1 MRSPRIPALILIAG
15 AIVGA
20 FVVEQ
25 RDDSPPPSEPVVADA
40 TLPAVPGV
48 VSPAASPDGA
58 LASTWYCAGGT
69 SGKDG
74 VADHSI
80 VIQNTR
86 AEEVEVALTIIGG
99 AILPPPAAPPDEGG
113 ATTTTVAP
121 ASTTTTEPPPPL
133 PEVDPVTQQLTVLP
147 RSAQVVRL
155 GDEIDAE
162 VAGAVVE
169 VEGGEVT
176 VEHTI
181 TGELGT
187 STAPCSTV
195 VADAWS
201 FPWGVTSRGNRE
213 LLVFLNPFPDDATL
227 DVEFATDE
235 GTRTPSVFDSFVVPA
250 RSVRAAWVDE
260 STRREQISA
269 QVVLRSGRV
278 AVDRIQVLTGDDEDD
293 PRQGLSLA
301 TGQPVPTEVWVFPSG
316 QTSKST
322 SEQLVVFNP
331 TDESAEIEVEVRL
344 DDPQRNGIPEP
355 FDLRIAPRRFEILSL
370 HEEQRIPRGVGHT
383 SIVRSLNGVP
393 ITAERVQWALAPS
406 DTLGLSAMPGSPV
419 EAPTWYLA
427 AGGPTDEVDEWI
439 TIVNLSNDRDVTAA
453 ITGLIGGREVP
464 NVELDDLAIP
474 AAGRLD
480 VRLGD
485 HVDRAAY
492 PLTVEADGPIIV
504 ERGLYAVDG
513 FGVSNSIGLP
523 QGEGAEVLEPLAG
536 R

>member
-1 MRSPRIPALILIAG
+1 MRSARIPALILLVA

-25 RDDSPPPSEPVVADA
+25 RDDDAPSSASAEDTTALPVE
-40 TLPAVPGV
+40 PGV
-48 VSPAASPDGA
+48 VSPAASPADA

-69 SGKDG
+69 SDRNG

-80 VIQNTR
+80 VIQNARPASVDAT
-86 AEEVEVALTIIGG
+86 VTVIGG
-99 AILPPPAAPPDEGG
+99 AILPPPAEPPDDGG
-113 ATTTTVAP
+113 ATTTTQAP
-121 ASTTTTEPPPPL
+121 QSTTTTEPPPPL
-133 PEVDPVTQQLTVLP
+133 PTVAPVVRELEVPGRSVEVL
-147 RSAQVVRL
+147 RL

-169 VEGGEVT
+169 VEGGDVT
-176 VEHTI
+176 VEHVVE
-181 TGELGT
+181 GELG
-187 STAPCSTV
+187 SSAAPCSTIV
-195 VADAWS
+195 SDSWA

-235 GTRTPSVFDSFVVPA
+235 GTRAPSVFDSFVVPA

-260 STRREQISA
+260 STRRNQISA
-269 QVVLRSGRV
+269 QVTLRSGRV
-278 AVDRIQVLTGDDEDD
+278 AVDRIQVLTGEDEDD

-301 TGQPVPTEVWVFPSG
+301 SGQPVPSNVWVFPSG
-316 QTSKST
+316 QTT
-322 SEQLVVFNP
+322 RAISEQVVVYNP
-331 TDESAEIEVEVRL
+331 TDDSAEVEVEVRL
-344 DDPQRNGIPEP
+344 DDPRRNGIPEP
-355 FDLRIAPRRFEILSL
+355 FALRVAPRRFEIVAV
-370 HEEQRIPRGVGHT
+370 HEEQRVPAGVAHT

-393 ITAERVQWALAPS
+393 ITAERVQWALEPA

-419 EAPTWYLA
+419 EAPIWYLA

-439 TIVNLSNDRDVTAA
+439 TLVNLSNDEDVTAS
-453 ITGLIGGREVP
+453 ITGLVGGQEVA
-464 NVELDDLAIP
+464 NVDLDDLQVP

-485 HVDRAAY
+485 HVDRASF
-492 PLTVEADGPIIV
+492 PLVVEADGPVII

-513 FGVSNSIGLP
+513 FGVSNSIGIP
-523 QGEGAEVLEPLAG
+523 QEAGAEVLEPLAG